1 MAAKKFDFLIIM
13 YPQIEFTFT
22 LESIK
27 WLDKSS
33 YELACSCDRF
43 PKVYAKEFKAYKK
56 YVKRHW
62 NKYK

>member
-1 MAAKKFDFLIIM
+1 MNADEL
-13 YPQIEFTFT
+13 

-27 WLDKSS
+27 WLDIAS
-33 YELACSCDRF
+33 YELAYSCDRF

-62 NKYK
+62 NKYKGS